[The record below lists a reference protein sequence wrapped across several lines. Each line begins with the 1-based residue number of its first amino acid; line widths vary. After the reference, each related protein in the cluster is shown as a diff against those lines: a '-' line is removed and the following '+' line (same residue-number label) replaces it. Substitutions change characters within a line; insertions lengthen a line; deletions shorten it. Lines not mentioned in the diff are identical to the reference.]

1 MQPSDCAENSPADES
16 KPDEPVRYIAFLVA
30 YDGTD
35 WVGSQ
40 RQKNGRSVQGEL
52 ERAIEKVTGVFAPVT
67 LAGRTDAGVHAA
79 GQCGKFTTNSRIPA
93 EKMLLALNTHLDR
106 SIRVWRSWETDERFH
121 PRFTARSRAYR
132 YSIDNAP
139 IANPLTRRITGHI
152 REALDVEAMQLAAG
166 VFIGEHDFAAWQSAG
181 SPNGPTV
188 REVTKIE
195 IGRIRAFGSELIEI
209 EIEANAFLYQM
220 VRNIVGA
227 LIEVGRGKLAAC
239 DLQRLMDGRDRT
251 LCPPPA
257 PPQGLCL
264 EKVNY

>member
-1 MQPSDCAENSPADES
+1 MQATDDAAIAPTPTEVT
-16 KPDEPVRYIAFLVA
+16 PDETRFIAFLVA

-35 WVGSQ
+35 WCGSQ
-40 RQKNGRSVQGEL
+40 RQKNGRTIQGEL

-67 LAGRTDAGVHAA
+67 LAGRTDAGVHAT
-79 GQCGKFTTNSRIPA
+79 GQCGKFNSNTRIPVA
-93 EKMLLALNTHLDR
+93 KMALALNANLDNT
-106 SIRVWRSWETDERFH
+106 IRVGQVWEAEERFH
-121 PRFTARSRAYR
+121 PRFSATGRAYR
-132 YSIDNAP
+132 YTIDNASVL
-139 IANPLTRRITGHI
+139 NPLTRRIAGHV
-152 REALDVEAMQLAAG
+152 REPLDVEAMRSACG
-166 VFIGEHDFAAWQSAG
+166 VFIGEHDFEAWQSAG
-181 SPNGPTV
+181 SPNGPTI
-188 REVTKIE
+188 RRVTRLE
-195 IGRIRAFGSELIEI
+195 IGRACAFGSELIEI

-227 LIEVGRGKLAAC
+227 LIAVGRGKLAAC